1 MFEYEAVYKFGGVIA
16 NLLWRRVYEM
26 MVIQYLVS
34 NTTEVKNYDM
44 HGGEAQRASG
54 QRPLSGKR

>member
-16 NLLWRRVYEM
+16 NLLWRLVYKM

-44 HGGEAQRASG
+44 HGGEA
-54 QRPLSGKR
+54 